1 MSPRTEEQFEDIREG
16 KKKLILDTALGL
28 FANKGYHATSIS
40 MITKEVGISKG
51 LIYNYFKSKEYLLTT
66 IFHKIIFEVMDMIN
80 PNHDD
85 VITDDE
91 AEGFF
96 DNFFDVL
103 VANPEEWKLFY
114 QLTIQP
120 DVMEFLLKESH
131 SHTIQS
137 SQKLIYSYFLTRDF
151 EDTETAILLFSSIFK
166 GFALQYAFAPE
177 MFTQDMLD
185 KFKAKLKE
193 LFLRKSVP
201 GKEVKEMDE
210 NMGYFLL

>member
-28 FANKGYHATSIS
+28 FANKGYHASSIS
-40 MITKEVGISKG
+40 MITKEAGISKG
-51 LIYNYFKSKEYLLTT
+51 LIYNYFKSKEDLLTT
-66 IFHKIIFEVMDMIN
+66 IFHKIMFEVMDMIN

-96 DNFFDVL
+96 DNFFEVL

-114 QLTIQP
+114 QLTIQA

-137 SQKLIYSYFLTRDF
+137 SQQLIYSYFLTRDF
-151 EDTETAILLFSSIFK
+151 KDTETAILLFSSIFK

-177 MFTQDMLD
+177 MFTQEMLD

-201 GKEVKEMDE
+201 GKETKEMDE
-210 NMGYFLL
+210 SMGYFLL